1 MPRYDIPRV
10 LERVRL
16 DDLVAER
23 VGAGRRVG
31 GRTLYHCPHPLHP
44 DAHPSFDVDERRQVW
59 ACRSRCDAHGDA
71 IDLLVWLDGMSKADA
86 IAYLAERYGIEPE
99 PGTGRRSPGI
109 VRRFVPTPPPAPVVN
124 LVEQST
130 DKARPVTGPAA
141 VQLLDA
147 FLASRG
153 WSNATAEAVGLSVVR
168 AWDGYRVRFPFR
180 RDGVALVWQDRA
192 VEPSNREP
200 KWAAPKGATLYP
212 FGLDCL
218 SRFEGERDTW
228 PTCPVV
234 GTAAVWLCEGPA
246 DAVTLLERFPTISAL
261 GLPGVRGWND
271 HYADALEGVPVF
283 LVADNDDAGQQLRAT
298 VASSLAGR
306 AELVQVHIPERCND
320 VNDWHLVAGSR
331 FVDELLA
338 AVDDALAA
346 WLEGVTA

>member
-31 GRTLYHCPHPLHP
+31 GRTLYHCPHPSHP
-44 DAHPSFDVDERRQVW
+44 DAHPSFDVDERRQTW
-59 ACRSRCDAHGDA
+59 HCRSRCDAWGDA

-124 LVEQST
+124 LVGQST

-153 WSNATAEAVGLSVVR
+153 WSRATAEAVGLTVVR
-168 AWDGYRVRFPFR
+168 SWDGYRVRFPFL

-200 KWAAPKGATLYP
+200 KWAAPKGAELYP
-212 FGLDCL
+212 FGLDYL
-218 SRFEGERDTW
+218 ARYNGPPDTW
-228 PTCPVV
+228 PTCPVI
-234 GTAAVWLCEGPA
+234 GRPAVWLCEGPA
-246 DAVTLLERFPTISAL
+246 DAVTLLERFPTVSVLA
-261 GLPGVRGWND
+261 LPGAKAWKPQ
-271 HYADALEGVPVF
+271 YADALEGLPVF
-283 LVADNDDAGQQLRAT
+283 LVADNDAEGESLRAT
-298 VASSLAGR
+298 VSSALTGRSELA
-306 AELVQVHIPERCND
+306 QVRLPEHCND
-320 VNDWHLVAGSR
+320 VNDWHLVAGDG
-331 FVDELLA
+331 FADELLA

-346 WLEGVTA
+346 RQSGVTA